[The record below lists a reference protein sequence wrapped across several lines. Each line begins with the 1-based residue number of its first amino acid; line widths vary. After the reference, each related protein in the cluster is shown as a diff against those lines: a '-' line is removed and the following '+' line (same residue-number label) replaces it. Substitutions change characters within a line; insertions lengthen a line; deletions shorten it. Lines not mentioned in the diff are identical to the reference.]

1 MTHTVKSGETIG
13 TIAAKYLG
21 DKSRYTQILAVNPQI
36 TNPNLIKVGQVITI
50 PSTTQSIVSV
60 ASAGQ
65 VVAARPAATAA
76 LVPVPVTPTPLIS
89 DAQVGAVAQG
99 SLIERLKSKKGLIIM
114 LLIGAGLY
122 FYTTSQ
128 KKA

>member
-1 MTHTVKSGETIG
+1 MTHTVKSGETLG

-50 PSTTQSIVSV
+50 PTTTQSIVST
-60 ASAGQ
+60 ATAK
-65 VVAARPAATAA
+65 PATAA
-76 LVPVPVTPTPLIS
+76 LVPVPVTPTPLIA
-89 DAQVGAVAQG
+89 DAQGGAIAQE
-99 SLIERLKSKKGLIIM
+99 SLLDRLKSKKGLIIM
-114 LLIGAGLY
+114 ALIGAGLY
-122 FYTTSQ
+122 FYVASQ

>member
-1 MTHTVKSGETIG
+1 MTHTVKSGETLG

-36 TNPNLIKVGQVITI
+36 TNPNLIKVGQVIKI
-50 PSTTQSIVSV
+50 PTTTQSIVSV

-65 VVAARPAATAA
+65 VVAAKPAASSS
-76 LVPVPVTPTPLIS
+76 LVPVPATPTPLIA
-89 DAQVGAVAQG
+89 DAQGGAIVQE
-99 SLIERLKSKKGLIIM
+99 SLLDRLKSKKGLLIM
-114 LLIGAGLY
+114 VLIGAGLY
-122 FYTTSQ
+122 FYAASQ